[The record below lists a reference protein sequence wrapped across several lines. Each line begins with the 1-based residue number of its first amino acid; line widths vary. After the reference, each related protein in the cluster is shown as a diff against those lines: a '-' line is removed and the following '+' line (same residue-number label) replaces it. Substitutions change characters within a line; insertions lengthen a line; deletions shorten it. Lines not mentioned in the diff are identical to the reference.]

1 MSLSATLPIGA
12 ATSELW
18 DAVVI
23 GAGPAGSMTARE
35 LARLGRKVLLVDK
48 AAFPRG
54 KVCGCCLSGSALT
67 TLRSVGLGGLPAREG
82 AIPLQRTLL
91 AAGKKSATLSLPG
104 GVSLSRHRF
113 DSALVEYAIAAGS
126 HFLPEMPVTR
136 ISDEADCLGLEL
148 RNDRSL
154 RIRGKIAIAADGLNG
169 RLLNGATESVPG
181 SRIGAGAIAHKAP
194 DFFRTGTV
202 YMACGSTG
210 YVGLVRLEDHQLDIG
225 AVLDPEA
232 VRTAGGLAEAVQE
245 ILAQTGWPAIDGLM
259 ELPWRGTPALT
270 RRRVQVAEHRLFA
283 VGDTTGYVEPFTGEG
298 MAWALRSAVS
308 LAGIVDKAIDCWHPR
323 YVGEWNSTH
332 LRLIGRKQYLC
343 RWMSWLLRSPR
354 LTRWLV
360 GILSAA
366 PVLAHPY
373 LRLLNRGATH
383 NS

>member
-1 MSLSATLPIGA
+1 M
-12 ATSELW
+12 
-18 DAVVI
+18 VQ
-23 GAGPAGSMTARE
+23 RN
-35 LARLGRKVLLVDK
+35 R
-48 AAFPRG
+48 FPVR
-54 KVCGCCLSGSALT
+54 GSA
-67 TLRSVGLGGLPAREG
+67 R
-82 AIPLQRTLL
+82 
-91 AAGKKSATLSLPG
+91 
-104 GVSLSRHRF
+104 
-113 DSALVEYAIAAGS
+113 
-126 HFLPEMPVTR
+126 
-136 ISDEADCLGLEL
+136 
-148 RNDRSL
+148 
-154 RIRGKIAIAADGLNG
+154 G
-169 RLLNGATESVPG
+169 RLPTKPPISFGRG
-181 SRIGAGAIAHKAP
+181 R
-194 DFFRTGTV
+194 
-202 YMACGSTG
+202 STW
-210 YVGLVRLEDHQLDIG
+210 R
-225 AVLDPEA
+225 
-232 VRTAGGLAEAVQE
+232 AVQRVTSDWYDWRIINS
-245 ILAQTGWPAIDGLM
+245 ILVQRSTRKPSAPPVVWRRPSRKFSQTGWPAIDGLM